1 VAIVS
6 GASGGLGGAIVERL
20 GADGFAVATCDLVA
34 PPGVAATGSTG
45 PALHADLDVVD
56 GPAVRAFV
64 ARVEVELGPIEVV
77 VTAAGVQRTGPS
89 DEVADDDWRHVVDVN
104 LTGTWNVIRAAL
116 PGLRTRRRGRIV
128 TISSEVGL
136 AGLER
141 YAAYAASKGGVIA
154 LTKALARELAPEGIG
169 VNSVAPGP
177 VEAGMLL
184 DGPVYGDDAWLAAHV
199 PLGRWGRPD
208 EVAAV
213 VALLAG
219 DDGGYFVGQV
229 LSPNGGTVI

>member
-1 VAIVS
+1 
-6 GASGGLGGAIVERL
+6 
-20 GADGFAVATCDLVA
+20 
-34 PPGVAATGSTG
+34 
-45 PALHADLDVVD
+45 
-56 GPAVRAFV
+56 
-64 ARVEVELGPIEVV
+64 
-77 VTAAGVQRTGPS
+77 
-89 DEVADDDWRHVVDVN
+89 
-104 LTGTWNVIRAAL
+104 VI
-116 PGLRTRRRGRIV
+116 

-136 AGLER
+136 SGLER

-154 LTKALARELAPEGIG
+154 LTKALARELAPRGIC

-177 VEAGMLL
+177 IEAGMLVR
-184 DGPVYGDDAWLAAHV
+184 GPAYNDEWLAAHV

-208 EVAAV
+208 EVAAC